1 MKNYCFILL
10 LFTLSFYAQNDTISI
25 IKHTDKDIVVN
36 KESKIVYRGMPND
49 LYINV
54 PNCKSFTVTAEGLKK
69 ITNTNYILSPK
80 AGNEVIISI
89 DIVLKNGK
97 KITEKHLFA
106 IKNISSFVTSI
117 NGRNGLVRM
126 QKTQLK
132 DAIIK
137 VSFEDKNLSFS
148 NKITGFILRIP
159 NMPAIEVIGNKIDK
173 YTYEKILKNTS
184 HGDVITISDI
194 KFIVLEESMKG
205 GMCFKRNP
213 IVVEIY

>member
-1 MKNYCFILL
+1 M
-10 LFTLSFYAQNDTISI
+10 
-25 IKHTDKDIVVN
+25 KHTDKDIVVN

-80 AGNEVIISI
+80 AGKEVIISI

-106 IKNISSFVTSI
+106 IQNISSFVTSI

-205 GMCFKRNP
+205 GLCFKRNP

>member
-54 PNCKSFTVTAEGLKK
+54 PNCKSFTATADGLKK

-89 DIVLKNGK
+89 DIVLKSGK
-97 KITEKHLFA
+97 KITEKHLLV
-106 IKNISSFVTSI
+106 IKNISSFITSI
-117 NGRNGLVRM
+117 NGRNGFVRM

-173 YTYEKILKNTS
+173 YTYDKFLKNTS

-205 GMCFKRNP
+205 GMCFKRSP
-213 IVVEIY
+213 IAIEIF